1 MDLFALLK
9 RMLFNCRICAFLDSL
24 QEEVPAVQT
33 PLLQPDSF
41 SLHSNF
47 SLDADQGKGK
57 NEERLHRL
65 TELQQ
70 KSPSLGMLPVADM
83 M

>member
-1 MDLFALLK
+1 MFFD
-9 RMLFNCRICAFLDSL
+9 FLQDYIPSD
-24 QEEVPAVQT
+24 QT
-33 PLLQPDSF
+33 QLLQPDGF

-47 SLDADQGKGK
+47 SLDVDQLKGK
-57 NEERLHRL
+57 NEERLRRL

-70 KSPSLGMLPVADM
+70 KSAYLGMLCVAEM